1 MLVITRKE
9 GESLLIGD
17 NIKINITKINDGS
30 VKIAIDAP
38 KDMTILRSELVKA
51 IEEENKLACNSDF
64 SILKDIKK

>member
-9 GESLLIGD
+9 GESLLIGG
-17 NIKINITKINDGS
+17 NIKINITKI
-30 VKIAIDAP
+30 

>member
-17 NIKINITKINDGS
+17 NIKINITKVNDGS
-30 VKIAIDAP
+30 AKIAIDAP